1 MAKRLALTVDGNI
14 TYCTATDENI
24 GKGRCNHIGH
34 QKDEE
39 SQEDF
44 VNRIESEIKL
54 SKIKNLKL
62 KDLKNMY
69 DNGEDLELLKQL
81 ENEELIE
88 YRISKGETDFKD
100 VLNTENT
107 NIKFILIGHGLHI
120 DEFKNDEDPFIREE
134 VAEQGYALEDLVN
147 DNDGDVRASV
157 ASHGYGLEKL
167 IDDDYDGV
175 RVQVALQ
182 GYGLDKLINDES
194 AEVREAVAEQG
205 YGLDRLI
212 HDPNYEVRYLARE
225 MKKEMEENE

>member
-1 MAKRLALTVDGNI
+1 MSKRLAMTTDGKL
-14 TYCTATDENI
+14 TYCSATDENV

-34 QKDEE
+34 QKDKE

-54 SKIKNLKL
+54 SKIKNLEF

-69 DNGEDLELLKQL
+69 DKGEDLDLLKQS
-81 ENEELIE
+81 ENIEFVE

-100 VLNTENT
+100 LLNTEIT
-107 NIKFILIGHGLHI
+107 NIKFILIGHGLHL
-120 DEFKNDEDPFIREE
+120 DDFKNNESALIREE
-134 VAEQGYALEDLVN
+134 VAEQGYALEELIN
-147 DNDGDVRASV
+147 DIDGDVRASV

-167 IDDDYDGV
+167 VDDEYEDV
-175 RVQVALQ
+175 RAEVARQ

-194 AEVREAVAEQG
+194 ALVREAVAEQG

>member
-34 QKDEE
+34 QNDKE

-44 VNRIESEIKL
+44 VNRIESEIKV

-120 DEFKNDEDPFIREE
+120 DEFK
-134 VAEQGYALEDLVN
+134 
-147 DNDGDVRASV
+147 
-157 ASHGYGLEKL
+157 K
-167 IDDDYDGV
+167 
-175 RVQVALQ
+175 
-182 GYGLDKLINDES
+182 
-194 AEVREAVAEQG
+194 
-205 YGLDRLI
+205 
-212 HDPNYEVRYLARE
+212 
-225 MKKEMEENE
+225 